1 MRGLLLFILFSFV
14 IYIYIFKPHIYIYI
28 FMYLNHMYIF
38 LEKKGKKDWRERRK
52 ERRKE
57 RETGQKWVAVLP
69 PDVPIYPPI

>member
-1 MRGLLLFILFSFV
+1 
-14 IYIYIFKPHIYIYI
+14 
-28 FMYLNHMYIF
+28 MYLNHMYIF

-57 RETGQKWVAVLP
+57 RETGQKWGAVLP